1 MGLRI
6 ESPIW
11 LLLFLFPAIYFT
23 FAWWKNHKHFR
34 GEHTIIFTIRVIA
47 VSLLIFALTLPTLL
61 LPIKE
66 EQILFVV
73 DRSASTEGT
82 EQQSTEFLVRALSEK
97 KEHQAVGLYSFDER
111 SVPL

>member
-11 LLLFLFPAIYFT
+11 LLVLLIPVLYFAYAWLKIKGNLSREHGVIYT
-23 FAWWKNHKHFR
+23 L
-34 GEHTIIFTIRVIA
+34 RVMS
-47 VSLLIFALTLPTLL
+47 VMLLIFAMAGPTLL

-73 DRSASTEGT
+73 DGSASTAGT
-82 EQQSTEFLVRALSEK
+82 DTQ
-97 KEHQAVGLYSFDER
+97 
-111 SVPL
+111 